1 MNRPPPEPRLP
12 RPARLVRE
20 VLPFALLACACGAAV
35 TAPAGSLA
43 PSARSASSASSAA
56 SAPVVAATAPAPPES
71 YDDLVAL
78 APTLAPG
85 MREIARRASADEI
98 VELLHADSGD
108 ACVRVAFSAP
118 APIVA
123 KLVDQG
129 GEVLATTGPAANG
142 ALAARG
148 PVCVRRG
155 DVVRAIAE
163 GAGRSHVRWL
173 AWQAP

>member
-1 MNRPPPEPRLP
+1 
-12 RPARLVRE
+12 VRE
-20 VLPFALLACACGAAV
+20 VLPFVLLACACGAAV
-35 TAPAGSLA
+35 TAPA
-43 PSARSASSASSAA
+43 PPPPA
-56 SAPVVAATAPAPPES
+56 SAPATPAPAPAPFES

-78 APTLAPG
+78 GPTLAPG
-85 MREIARRASADEI
+85 MREIARKASADEA

-108 ACVRVAFSAP
+108 ACLRVAFAAA

-129 GEVLATTGPAANG
+129 GEVLASVGPAADG
-142 ALAARG
+142 ALAERG
-148 PVCVRRG
+148 PVCVRKG

>member
-1 MNRPPPEPRLP
+1 
-12 RPARLVRE
+12 VRE
-20 VLPFALLACACGAAV
+20 VLPFVLLACACGAAV
-35 TAPAGSLA
+35 TAPAA
-43 PSARSASSASSAA
+43 PLPSSASSAA
-56 SAPVVAATAPAPPES
+56 SAPVVAAAASAPPDS
-71 YDDLVAL
+71 YEDLVAL
-78 APTLAPG
+78 APMLAPG
-85 MREIARRASADEI
+85 MREIARKASADETI
-98 VELLHADSGD
+98 DLLHADSGD
-108 ACVRVAFSAP
+108 ACLRVAFSAP

-148 PVCVRRG
+148 PVCVRSG

-163 GAGRSHVRWL
+163 GPGRSHVRWL